1 MVTAATKAAATVPAS
16 IRGGRQCQSNSDY
29 YRNQDSLHTL
39 QQLMFWQ
46 YHSPAAAHCKRKT

>member
-39 QQLMFWQ
+39 QQLMF
-46 YHSPAAAHCKRKT
+46 